1 MISLMNLWDS
11 KLHQLDFCQLIPF
24 LILSRTSLS
33 QQIWQGPDHGYVRPW
48 AYSISPILQLFW
60 NLVKVNSKF
69 RWRHTHTHFWK
80 LRIILIS
87 EVKEDIQSLD
97 FSWKH
102 VANWQVQ
109 RRHSLSPSTT
119 ILWFC
124 NFTSSHLLPRW
135 IETQIHR
142 VKVQ

>member
-11 KLHQLDFCQLIPF
+11 KLHQLDFCQLIP
-24 LILSRTSLS
+24 LLTLSRTSIS
-33 QQIWQGPDHGYVRPW
+33 QQTWQGRDHGYVRPW
-48 AYSISPILQLFW
+48 ASSISPILQLFW

-80 LRIILIS
+80 LKIILIS